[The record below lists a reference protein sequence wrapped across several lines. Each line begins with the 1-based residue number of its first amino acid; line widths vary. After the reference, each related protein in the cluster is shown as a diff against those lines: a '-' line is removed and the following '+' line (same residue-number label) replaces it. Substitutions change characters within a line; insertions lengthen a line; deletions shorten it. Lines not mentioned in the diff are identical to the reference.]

1 MPLGAEHGKGWSTDY
16 MTLDIQTIRESPGR
30 YVVFDKDLVLNPS
43 PEFFQPESWFD
54 QAEPHVEGRGT
65 VWMIN
70 AGEQQWILKHY
81 LRGGLISHLVSA
93 RYFFT
98 GYERTRMA
106 NEFSILQKLY
116 LAGLPVPR
124 PVAASAQRK
133 SLLTYSGALI
143 TEYLPNSRSLAS
155 LIRLGD
161 WENAPWEAIGKTI
174 RRFHEYGAMHRDLN
188 ASNILLVEGC
198 TYLIDFD
205 KGKLVGRRSK
215 AFWKQTN
222 LRRLRRSLNKL
233 SGSTAAI
240 DSAWSRMLTGY
251 DAEPD

>member
-1 MPLGAEHGKGWSTDY
+1 MPPGAVHCKGLLTDY
-16 MTLDIQTIRESPGR
+16 MTPDIQTIRESPGH
-30 YVVFDKDLVLNPS
+30 YVVFDKNLVSKPS
-43 PEFFQPESWFD
+43 WEFFRPESWFD
-54 QAEPHVEGRGT
+54 QAKPHVEGRGT
-65 VWMIN
+65 VWLIN

-116 LAGLPVPR
+116 AAGLPVPR

-133 SLLTYSGALI
+133 SLLTYSGTLI

-155 LIRLGD
+155 LIKLGD

-174 RRFHEYGAMHRDLN
+174 RRFHEHGAMHRDLN
-188 ASNILLVEGC
+188 ASNILLVQGC

-205 KGKLVGRRSK
+205 KGKLVGHRSK
-215 AFWKQTN
+215 ASWTQKN
-222 LRRLRRSLNKL
+222 LRRLRRSLDKL
-233 SGSTAAI
+233 SGSTDAI
-240 DSAWSRMLTGY
+240 DSAWNRMLTGY
-251 DAEPD
+251 GAESD

>member
-1 MPLGAEHGKGWSTDY
+1 MPLGAEHGKGSSTDY

-43 PEFFQPESWFD
+43 REFFQPESWFD

-65 VWMIN
+65 VWRIN
-70 AGEQQWILKHY
+70 SGEQQWILKHY

-133 SLLTYSGALI
+133 SLLTCSGTLI
-143 TEYLPNSRSLAS
+143 TEYLPRSRSLAS
-155 LIRLGD
+155 FIKLGD
-161 WENAPWEAIGKTI
+161 WESVPWEGIGKTI

-188 ASNILLVEGC
+188 ASNILIVEGR

-205 KGKLVGRRSK
+205 KGKLVGHRSK
-215 AFWKQTN
+215 ASWKQKN

-233 SGSTAAI
+233 SGSTVAI
-240 DSAWSRMLTGY
+240 ESAWNRMLTGY
-251 DAEPD
+251 GAESE

>member
-1 MPLGAEHGKGWSTDY
+1 MRRCAFIHHRYRSYKLSRWAQTKHSIVIKSPKIY
-16 MTLDIQTIRESPGR
+16 IVVIYLD
-30 YVVFDKDLVLNPS
+30 NP
-43 PEFFQPESWFD
+43 
-54 QAEPHVEGRGT
+54 
-65 VWMIN
+65 
-70 AGEQQWILKHY
+70 
-81 LRGGLISHLVSA
+81 
-93 RYFFT
+93 
-98 GYERTRMA
+98 
-106 NEFSILQKLY
+106 
-116 LAGLPVPR
+116 
-124 PVAASAQRK
+124 QRK

-215 AFWKQTN
+215 ASWKQTN
-222 LRRLRRSLNKL
+222 LRRLRRSLNKF

-240 DSAWSRMLTGY
+240 DSAWNRMLTGY
-251 DAEPD
+251 GAESD

>member
-1 MPLGAEHGKGWSTDY
+1 MSLGAVHGKGLSTDY
-16 MTLDIQTIRESPGR
+16 MTPDIQTIRVSPSR
-30 YVVFDKDLVLNPS
+30 YVVFDKDLVLKPS
-43 PEFFQPESWFD
+43 WEFFHPESWFD
-54 QAEPHVEGRGT
+54 QAKPLVEGRGT
-65 VWMIN
+65 VWLIN

-116 LAGLPVPR
+116 VAGLPVPR

-133 SLLTYSGALI
+133 SLLTYSGTLI

-155 LIRLGD
+155 FIKLGD

-198 TYLIDFD
+198 AYLIDFD
-205 KGKLVGRRSK
+205 KGRLVGHRSK
-215 AFWKQTN
+215 ASWKQKN
-222 LRRLRRSLNKL
+222 LRRLRRSLDKL
-233 SGSTAAI
+233 SGPTVAI

>member
-1 MPLGAEHGKGWSTDY
+1 MPLRAVHGKGLLTDY
-16 MTLDIQTIRESPGR
+16 MTPDIQTIRESPGH
-30 YVVFDKDLVLNPS
+30 YVVFDKDLVSKPS
-43 PEFFQPESWFD
+43 WKFFRPESWFD
-54 QAEPHVEGRGT
+54 QAKPHVEGRGT
-65 VWMIN
+65 VWLIN

-98 GYERTRMA
+98 GYERTRMV

-116 LAGLPVPR
+116 VAGLPVPR

-133 SLLTYSGALI
+133 SLLTYSGTLI

-155 LIRLGD
+155 LIKLGD

-174 RRFHEYGAMHRDLN
+174 RRFHEHGAMHRDLN
-188 ASNILLVEGC
+188 ASNILLVQGC

-205 KGKLVGRRSK
+205 KGKLVGHRSK
-215 AFWKQTN
+215 ASWTQKN
-222 LRRLRRSLNKL
+222 LRRLRRSLDKL
-233 SGSTAAI
+233 SGSTDAI
-240 DSAWSRMLTGY
+240 DSAWNRMLTGY
-251 DAEPD
+251 GAESD

>member
-1 MPLGAEHGKGWSTDY
+1 M
-16 MTLDIQTIRESPGR
+16 
-30 YVVFDKDLVLNPS
+30 FDKDLVLNPS
-43 PEFFQPESWFD
+43 REFFQPESWFD

-65 VWMIN
+65 VWRIN

-93 RYFFT
+93 RIFYWL
-98 GYERTRMA
+98 RA
-106 NEFSILQKLY
+106 NSHGQRVFDTPKALSCWT
-116 LAGLPVPR
+116 ASAA

-205 KGKLVGRRSK
+205 KGKLVGCRSK
-215 AFWKQTN
+215 A
-222 LRRLRRSLNKL
+222 
-233 SGSTAAI
+233 SGSRRTC
-240 DSAWSRMLTGY
+240 
-251 DAEPD
+251 DALGVR